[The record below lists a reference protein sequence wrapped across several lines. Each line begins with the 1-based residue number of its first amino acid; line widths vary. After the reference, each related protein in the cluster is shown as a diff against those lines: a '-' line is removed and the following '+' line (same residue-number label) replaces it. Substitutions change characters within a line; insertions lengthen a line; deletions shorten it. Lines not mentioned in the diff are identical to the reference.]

1 MQGVWLPLIEYV
13 RVTNSSISTIRR
25 HIKKNKV
32 NYRYDNGKYFIFCD
46 QAKYQEYIVEK
57 EKSDLSVK
65 LENIRLKNE
74 INELNQEVQ
83 ELKMLLNVYEDKL
96 NPPELPELP
105 L

>member
-13 RVTNSSISTIRR
+13 RVTNSSISTVRR

-32 NYRYDNGKYFIFCD
+32 NYRYDNGRYLIFCD
-46 QAKYQEYIVEK
+46 SKKYQEHILEK
-57 EKSDLSVK
+57 EKTDLTVQ

-74 INELNQEVQ
+74 VNELKEEVQ
-83 ELKMLLNVYEDKL
+83 ELRMLLNVYEEKL
-96 NPPELPELP
+96 TPPEPPQLP